1 MSPLVS
7 LILCVKNGMPYLPDA
22 LASVAGQSY
31 RNIELVVQDA
41 ESNDETLEA
50 VAVVTNSL
58 SAVEV
63 VSEPDAGIG
72 DAYNRAV
79 ARCHGEIVG
88 SIDADNVLLP
98 DAVQQAV
105 EFLGSRPTT
114 AAVYGGSNM
123 LAPDGEILYPWL
135 PDEFDLLRLLAC
147 ELVPP
152 FAVSFF
158 NRRICGQELRFD
170 PSLRTCA
177 DFDLWL
183 RLSELPIERMS
194 SILGGTRLSDASMT
208 RREETYDQYIV
219 DKTDALERF
228 LGRFEPSALI
238 DSARARSLAGLHF
251 WSAESIWDIAGARND
266 RFERYLARALQLD
279 PGSKWGKRLSE
290 LPSTRVA
297 PQLEEP
303 TEAPQPR
310 SPQRGGWLLARLRD
324 RQSSANSDV

>member
-1 MSPLVS
+1 MTPLVS

-22 LASVAGQSY
+22 LASVADQSY
-31 RNIELVVQDA
+31 RNVELVVQDA
-41 ESNDETLEA
+41 ESNDGTIEA
-50 VAVVTNSL
+50 VAAVANSL
-58 SAVEV
+58 QAVDV

-88 SIDADNVLLP
+88 SIDADNVLVP
-98 DAVQQAV
+98 DAVEQAV
-105 EFLGSRPTT
+105 EFLGSGATT

-135 PDEFDLLRLLAC
+135 PGEFDLLRRLAC

-158 NRRICGQELRFD
+158 NRSVCGEELRFD
-170 PSLRTCA
+170 PTFRTCA

-183 RLSELPIERMS
+183 RLSELPIQHMP

-228 LGRFEPSALI
+228 LGRFEQSALT
-238 DSARARSLAGLHF
+238 DSVRARSLAGLHF

-266 RFERYLARALQLD
+266 RFERYLARALDLD
-279 PGSKWGKRLSE
+279 PGSERGKRLSD
-290 LPSTRVA
+290 LPPTRVA
-297 PQLEEP
+297 PELEEP
-303 TEAPQPR
+303 SETPQPQRR
-310 SPQRGGWLLARLRD
+310 SRGGRLFGRLGP

>member
-1 MSPLVS
+1 MGPLVS
-7 LILCVKNGMPYLPDA
+7 LILCVKNGMPHLPDA
-22 LASVAGQSY
+22 LASVADQGYQD
-31 RNIELVVQDA
+31 IELVVQDA
-41 ESNDETLEA
+41 ESNDGTLGA
-50 VAVVTNSL
+50 VAAVTNRL
-58 SAVEV
+58 PAVEV
-63 VSEPDAGIG
+63 VSEPDAGVG

-88 SIDADNVLLP
+88 SIDADNVLMP
-98 DAVQQAV
+98 DAVEQAV

-158 NRRICGQELRFD
+158 NRRVCGEELRFD

-183 RLSELPIERMS
+183 RLSELPIQRIP

-219 DKTDALERF
+219 DKTDAIARF
-228 LGRFEPSALI
+228 LGRFEQSALV
-238 DSARARSLAGLHF
+238 DSVRSRSLAGLHF
-251 WSAESIWDIAGARND
+251 WSAESIWDIADGRND

-279 PGSKWGKRLSE
+279 PGSEWGKRLTE
-290 LPSTRVA
+290 LPSTRA
-297 PQLEEP
+297 AAHLDEP
-303 TEAPQPR
+303 SEVTPPR
-310 SPQRGGWLLARLRD
+310 RRARGGRLFARWNR
-324 RQSSANSDV
+324 